1 MKLDFDKFP
10 TIKNLADDVRQKAL
24 EYASSLGA
32 RGPRPT
38 TVLGTAATLA
48 KEWKAGRLPTRPN
61 AAPYLVQ
68 PRQGRWVIKRSTDT
82 DPSHT
87 FSKKDDAVRR
97 AQQLARAAGAACF
110 VFGPGGTLIERYEAR
125 ALAQLALVE
134 PLATELEPE
143 IVATATIAPL
153 IVETAP
159 EIVAAEAIVPFEVE
173 AAPEIAPEI
182 VAAETIAPFVIEAA
196 PEIAPEIVA
205 TETIAPF
212 EVAAVVAEA
221 TDAALTGDPI
231 RVHKQG
237 AKWLVI
243 LGEGQTESQP
253 TQKKAVA
260 RAKALGKKLGRPVE
274 A

>member
-24 EYASSLGA
+24 EYAATLGA

-134 PLATELEPE
+134 PLPADPEPE
-143 IVATATIAPL
+143 IATETIAPFA
-153 IVETAP
+153 VEAAP
-159 EIVAAEAIVPFEVE
+159 AVALVAEPVPELVVAEVFAPPAIEVE
-173 AAPEIAPEI
+173 AAPEI
-182 VAAETIAPFVIEAA
+182 VATETI
-196 PEIAPEIVA
+196 EIAPEIVA
-205 TETIAPF
+205 TETI
-212 EVAAVVAEA
+212 ELAAEVAEA
-221 TDAALTGDPI
+221 PAAGDPI
-231 RVHKQG
+231 RVQKQG

-243 LGEGQTESQP
+243 LGEGQSESQP
-253 TQKKAVA
+253 TQKKAQA

>member
-10 TIKNLADDVRQKAL
+10 TIKNLADDVRAKAL

-61 AAPYLVQ
+61 AAPFLVQ

-134 PLATELEPE
+134 PLPAEPE
-143 IVATATIAPL
+143 LATTETLAP
-153 IVETAP
+153 ID
-159 EIVAAEAIVPFEVE
+159 
-173 AAPEIAPEI
+173 AAPEF
-182 VAAETIAPFVIEAA
+182 VAIETIADAAPIAAA
-196 PEIAPEIVA
+196 PEFVATETIAEVAATETTSDLDAVGAGLALPEQAATIVA
-205 TETIAPF
+205 TETIAD
-212 EVAAVVAEA
+212 AEA
-221 TDAALTGDPI
+221 PLAGEPI
-231 RVHKQG
+231 RVQKQG

-243 LGEGQTESQP
+243 LGEGQSESQP
-253 TQKKAVA
+253 TQKKAQA

-274 A
+274 G

>member
-10 TIKNLADDVRQKAL
+10 TIKNLADDVRAKAL

-61 AAPYLVQ
+61 AAPFLVQ

-82 DPSHT
+82 EPSHT

-134 PLATELEPE
+134 PLPAEPVLEAAPEIGATQTIAEPVLEAAPE
-143 IVATATIAPL
+143 IVATQT
-153 IVETAP
+153 IVEP
-159 EIVAAEAIVPFEVE
+159 VLEA
-173 AAPEIAPEI
+173 APEI
-182 VAAETIAPFVIEAA
+182 VAAETIVAPVAEIAEVVAAEETSAEVIEA
-196 PEIAPEIVA
+196 VA
-205 TETIAPF
+205 GE
-212 EVAAVVAEA
+212 
-221 TDAALTGDPI
+221 PI
-231 RVHKQG
+231 RVQKQG

-243 LGEGQTESQP
+243 LGEGQSESQP